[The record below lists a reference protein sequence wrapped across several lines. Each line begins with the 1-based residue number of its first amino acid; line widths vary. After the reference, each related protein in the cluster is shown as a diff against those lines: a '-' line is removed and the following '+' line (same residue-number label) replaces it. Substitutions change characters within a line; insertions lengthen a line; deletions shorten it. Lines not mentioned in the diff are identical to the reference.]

1 MTQLAHVSAARV
13 PAAEAKLPQL
23 GKTGTYRRIL
33 EEALMLF
40 AQTGYHGTSVRDI
53 ASAVGIQIAA
63 LYVHFPSKGH
73 VLAELCRIGH
83 EEHQRA
89 LRTALLDAGSSP
101 ADQLAALVRAHV
113 RLHAE
118 YAMLATVAN
127 YELHALPDE
136 LAGAT
141 MALRRQSEALLIEVC
156 ERGEAQKKFTTP
168 DVVITAAA
176 IGAMGMRVAQ
186 WYRADLG
193 KTIDEI
199 ANVHAELAL
208 RMFGAR

>member
-1 MTQLAHVSAARV
+1 LSQTAVLATRV
-13 PAAEAKLPQL
+13 PTEIAKLPEL
-23 GKTGTYRRIL
+23 AKTGTYRRIL
-33 EEALMLF
+33 EEALLQF
-40 AQTGYHGTSVRDI
+40 AHKGYHGTSVRDI

-73 VLAELCRIGH
+73 VLAELCRLGH

-89 LRTALLDAGSSP
+89 LRAALLDAGSKP

-127 YELHALPDE
+127 YELHALPEE

-141 MALRRQSEALLIEVC
+141 MALRKQSEALLIEVC
-156 ERGEAQKKFTTP
+156 ARGVAQKKFDTP
-168 DVVITAAA
+168 DVLITAAA

-186 WYRADLG
+186 WYRPELG
-193 KTIDEI
+193 KTIEEI

-208 RMFGAR
+208 RMLGAR

>member
-1 MTQLAHVSAARV
+1 MSQTAALAARV
-13 PAAEAKLPQL
+13 PSESAKLPEL
-23 GKTGTYRRIL
+23 AKAGTYRRIL
-33 EEALMLF
+33 EESLMLF
-40 AQTGYHGTSVRDI
+40 AQRGYHGTSVRDI
-53 ASAVGIQIAA
+53 ASAVGVQIAA
-63 LYVHFPSKGH
+63 VYVHFPSKGH

-89 LRTALLDAGSSP
+89 LRAALLDAGASP

-127 YELHALPDE
+127 YELHALPEE

-141 MALRRQSEALLIEVC
+141 LSLRKQSEALLLEVC
-156 ERGEAQKKFTTP
+156 ERGVAQKKFKTP

-186 WYRADLG
+186 WYRPELG
-193 KTIDEI
+193 KSIDEI

-208 RMFGAR
+208 RMFTAR

>member
-1 MTQLAHVSAARV
+1 
-13 PAAEAKLPQL
+13 
-23 GKTGTYRRIL
+23 
-33 EEALMLF
+33 MLF
-40 AQTGYHGTSVRDI
+40 AQRGYHGTSVRDI
-53 ASAVGIQIAA
+53 ASAVGVQIAA
-63 LYVHFPSKGH
+63 VYVHFPSKGH

-89 LRTALLDAGSSP
+89 LRAALLDAGANP

-127 YELHALPDE
+127 YELHALPEE

-141 MALRRQSEALLIEVC
+141 LSLRKQSEALLFEVC
-156 ERGEAQKKFTTP
+156 ERGVAQKKFKTP

-186 WYRADLG
+186 WYRPELG
-193 KTIDEI
+193 KSIDEI

-208 RMFGAR
+208 RMFAAR

>member
-1 MTQLAHVSAARV
+1 MTQPAILIPRV
-13 PAAEAKLPQL
+13 PTDTAKLPVL
-23 GKTGTYRRIL
+23 AKTGTYRRIL

-40 AQTGYHGTSVRDI
+40 AQKGFHGTSVRDI

-89 LRTALLDAGSSP
+89 LRAALLDAGSSP

-127 YELHALPDE
+127 HELHALPEE
-136 LAGAT
+136 LAGVT
-141 MALRRQSEALLIEVC
+141 MTLRRQSEQLLIEIC
-156 ERGEAQKKFTTP
+156 ERGVAQKKFKTP
-168 DVVITAAA
+168 DVLITAAA

-186 WYRADLG
+186 WYHADLG
-193 KTIDEI
+193 KTVDEI

>member
-1 MTQLAHVSAARV
+1 MSQTAVLAARV
-13 PAAEAKLPQL
+13 PSATAKLPEL
-23 GKTGTYRRIL
+23 AKAGTYRRIL
-33 EEALMLF
+33 EESLMLF
-40 AQTGYHGTSVRDI
+40 AQRGYHGTSVRDI
-53 ASAVGIQIAA
+53 ASAVGVQIAA
-63 LYVHFPSKGH
+63 VYVHFPSKGH

-89 LRTALLDAGSSP
+89 LRAALLDAGANP

-127 YELHALPDE
+127 YELHALPEE

-141 MALRRQSEALLIEVC
+141 LSLRKQSEALLFEVC
-156 ERGEAQKKFTTP
+156 ERGVAQKKFKTP

-186 WYRADLG
+186 WYRPELG
-193 KTIDEI
+193 KSIDEI

-208 RMFGAR
+208 RMFAAR

>member
-1 MTQLAHVSAARV
+1 LSQTAVLATRV
-13 PAAEAKLPQL
+13 NTEHAKLPEL
-23 GKTGTYRRIL
+23 AKAGTYRRIL
-33 EEALMLF
+33 EESLLQF
-40 AQTGYHGTSVRDI
+40 AHKGFHGTSVRDI

-63 LYVHFPSKGH
+63 VYVHFPSKGH
-73 VLAELCRIGH
+73 VLAELCRLGH

-89 LRTALLDAGSSP
+89 LRAALMDSGAKP
-101 ADQLAALVRAHV
+101 EEQMAALVRAHV

-141 MALRRQSEALLIEVC
+141 MALRRQSEQMLIEVC
-156 ERGEAQKKFTTP
+156 ERGVAQKKFDTP
-168 DVVITAAA
+168 DVLLTAAA

-186 WYRADLG
+186 WYRPELG
-193 KTIDEI
+193 RSVDEI
-199 ANVHAELAL
+199 ANVYAELAL
-208 RMFGAR
+208 RMLGAR